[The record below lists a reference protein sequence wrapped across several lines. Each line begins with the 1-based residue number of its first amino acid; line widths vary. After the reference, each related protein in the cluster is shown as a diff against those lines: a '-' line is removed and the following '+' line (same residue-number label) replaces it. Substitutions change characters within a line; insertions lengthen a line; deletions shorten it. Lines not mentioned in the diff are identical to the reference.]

1 MKKKYYIFT
10 AVTAYLLFLLVTIP
24 AQSVS
29 GMINDNSPANMQGVS
44 GTIWHGK
51 AYLVSVGDTVQL
63 NNTEWS
69 FSPWKLLIGHIAV
82 DVTTQYA
89 GSEIQTELG
98 LSFLGRYFVN
108 DLTAEVT
115 ANNIAQLANIP
126 LAQLSGLI
134 SLDIEHAQ
142 WKPGELPAAAGEIQ
156 WKDAT
161 VTVTDTASLGDIAI
175 TLGESE
181 QQLLIADIKNQGGD
195 IKIEGKVEL
204 VPEADY
210 SLDITLTPNASA
222 NNNIKQSLG
231 MLAKRQASGEY
242 LLKKSGSLN
251 QIGLM

>member
-10 AVTAYLLFLLVTIP
+10 AVTAYLLFLLITIP

-69 FSPWKLLIGHIAV
+69 LSPWKLLIGQVAV
-82 DVTTQYA
+82 DITTQYS

-115 ANNIAQLANIP
+115 ANNFALLANIP

-134 SLDIEHAQ
+134 SLNIEHAQ
-142 WKPGELPAAAGEIQ
+142 WKPGELPAASGEIK
-156 WKDAT
+156 WKDAA
-161 VTVTDTASLGDIAI
+161 VTVTDTASLGNITI

-195 IKIEGKVEL
+195 VKIEGKAEL
-204 VPEADY
+204 IPEADY
-210 SLDITLTPNASA
+210 SLDITLTPNLSA

-231 MLAKRQASGEY
+231 MLAKRQANGEY
-242 LLKKSGSLN
+242 LFKKSGSLN